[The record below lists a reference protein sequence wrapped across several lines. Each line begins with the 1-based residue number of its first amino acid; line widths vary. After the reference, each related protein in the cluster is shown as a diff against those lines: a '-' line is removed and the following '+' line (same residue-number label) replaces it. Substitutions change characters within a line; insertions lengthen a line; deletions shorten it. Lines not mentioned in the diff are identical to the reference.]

1 MKAKEI
7 VWLDSGFDC
16 DHCGGEILRQ
26 KGKRPSRPNNVYYRC
41 QVCGC
46 EWTQRGDVVRI
57 GEGEFCHEAQTR
69 RVGPV
74 MAEEVD
80 WLTRLSRIPRWLQV
94 VIGIALFI
102 VLLRFGGFMLFR
114 LLLPAVLIGF
124 VIYLIIRFGQEQ
136 QWW

>member
-1 MKAKEI
+1 
-7 VWLDSGFDC
+7 
-16 DHCGGEILRQ
+16 
-26 KGKRPSRPNNVYYRC
+26 
-41 QVCGC
+41 
-46 EWTQRGDVVRI
+46 VVRI